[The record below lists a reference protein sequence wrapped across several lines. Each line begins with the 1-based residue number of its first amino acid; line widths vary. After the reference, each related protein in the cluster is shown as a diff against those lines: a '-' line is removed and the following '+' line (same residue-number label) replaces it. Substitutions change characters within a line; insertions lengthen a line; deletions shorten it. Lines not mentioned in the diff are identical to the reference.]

1 MSNKILIPLSEYL
14 QTSRT
19 KAGLTQK
26 DISKKLGYTSP
37 QFISNW
43 ERGISQP
50 PLNVLHKLVKMY
62 DLNRDELFDILLNQ
76 AVTDVSTDLREKF
89 YG

>member
-1 MSNKILIPLSEYL
+1 MSNKTFLTLAQYL
-14 QTSRT
+14 QENRT

-43 ERGISQP
+43 ERGVSQP
-50 PLNVLHKLVKMY
+50 PLNVLHKLIKFY
-62 DLNRDELFDILLNQ
+62 DLNRDELFDVLLNQ
-76 AVTDVSTDLREKF
+76 TVSDATLDLREKF